1 MLQLW
6 LVLTTYGEVVHA
18 AFFSAFV
25 VWFRRRRSVARLIDW
40 GWWQRWRRNR
50 WQRNTHSTLTY
61 IQHHLTFLAKP
72 VGESGGFWTI
82 HYDTVIASV
91 ILGVLVLEFLWL
103 VTRKATSGVP
113 SKTQAFV
120 ELSVDFVNEQVK
132 SLFHHDYKFVAPV
145 ALTVFVWVLFMN
157 AMDFLP
163 VDVMAWIYEHVFHL
177 HTWRSVPTADV
188 NTTFALALS
197 VFFLMIYYSI
207 KIKGLGGW
215 LHELVATPFGI
226 RPLWASPLLIAFNVL
241 FNLIEYISKPPHRCI
256 DGTCTP
262 RDIFRCSVLGRD
274 QNRRRDRRGLLHV
287 GWSIFHILIVALQ
300 AYIFMMLTVV
310 YIAMA
315 QGTTDGGETSP
326 RTLIHDRFTTTTHQH

>member
-1 MLQLW
+1 MAAEEHQLDA
-6 LVLTTYGEVVHA
+6 T
-18 AFFSAFV
+18 
-25 VWFRRRRSVARLIDW
+25 
-40 GWWQRWRRNR
+40 
-50 WQRNTHSTLTY
+50 TY
-61 IQHHLTFLAKP
+61 IQHHLTFFTKP
-72 VGESGGFWTI
+72 VRESGGFWTI
-82 HYDTVIASV
+82 NYDTIVTSV
-91 ILGVLVLEFLWL
+91 ILGVLVLGFLWL

-132 SLFHHDYKFVAPV
+132 SLFHHDLKFVAPV

-163 VDVMAWIYEHVFHL
+163 VDVMAWVYEHVFHL

-188 NTTFALALS
+188 NTTFALSLS
-197 VFFLMIYYSI
+197 VFALMIFYSI

-215 LHELVATPFGI
+215 LHELFCSPFGI
-226 RPLWASPLLIAFNVL
+226 RPLWASPLLILFNLL
-241 FNLIEYISKPPHRCI
+241 FNLIEYVSKPLSHSLRLYGNMYAGEI
-256 DGTCTP
+256 
-262 RDIFRCSVLGRD
+262 IFLLLGLWAATGVTGVIVG
-274 QNRRRDRRGLLHV
+274 GLLHV

-315 QGTTDGGETSP
+315 HE
-326 RTLIHDRFTTTTHQH
+326 HH